1 VKLKEIERLRAFAA
15 LLVLCVHWP
24 PLQKFLPAMLADPWS
39 GVDLFFV
46 ISGFVV
52 TLSLV
57 RLLPPL
63 EGEHS
68 FVDGFSR
75 ARPGLK
81 TFYVR
86 RFFRIMPAALAVAL
100 LVRLMT
106 GVLPAEFGTRQEW
119 LKEFLG
125 FFGGVYNYMF
135 AFGGGPWQLSV
146 YWSLSVEEHFYLL
159 LPVLF
164 LVFRTTN
171 KRLAAAAGVAMCSIL
186 SRAILH
192 PADKSLVATSED
204 MYCSHNRFDSLMAG
218 VALALVLGHLKSA
231 APALMPKNL
240 MRWVVLP
247 MALLL
252 IGCLPAAAPVYVMHH
267 IGFIALWMLSG
278 LLVAY
283 ASLDRGY
290 VLGLPGL
297 GRVLELLGARSYA
310 LYLLHPVTLRLETGA
325 RKLWPKYAE
334 LAPDSDKPWV
344 RVLVL
349 FAGTLVAAEIV
360 HRVVEKPGI
369 RLGRRIVDADGH
381 FALSRTGKRLLAAG
395 LALVFVFYFRHTIM
409 LALGP
414 RDLARGKAVYQSS
427 HPDDAPS
434 PNTLVNGSLESERGA
449 FTKAEEHPWEMIDLG
464 SPTEI
469 GAIRVY
475 NRVDGSEDQ
484 QTPLEVQ
491 ISDDNEHFETIATR
505 HRVFTQAWPWTIHCS
520 DIKARYVRLPAC
532 VSARSSSSPPRP
544 WPRCPE
550 CSFRRAARTAN
561 RSDAPGAAA
570 EGPW

>member
-1 VKLKEIERLRAFAA
+1 MKLKEIERLRAFAA

-24 PLQKFLPAMLADPWS
+24 PLQKFLPAMLHDPWS

-68 FVDGFSR
+68 FIDGFDL

-86 RFFRIMPAALAVAL
+86 RFFRIMPAALTVAL
-100 LVRLMT
+100 FVRLMT
-106 GVLPAEFGTRQEW
+106 GIFPVEFGTRQEW
-119 LKEFLG
+119 LKEFLA

-135 AFGGGPWQLSV
+135 AFGGGPWQLNV

-171 KRLAAAAGVAMCSIL
+171 RRLGAAAGVALCSIL

-192 PADKSLVATSED
+192 PADKTLVATSED

-231 APALMPKNL
+231 APALMPKGL

-252 IGCLPAAAPVYVMHH
+252 IACLPAAAPVYVMHH
-267 IGFIALWMLSG
+267 GGFIALWMLSG

-290 VLGLPGL
+290 VLWLPGL
-297 GRVLELLGARSYA
+297 GRAFELLGARSYA
-310 LYLLHPVTLRLETGA
+310 IYLLHPVTLRLETGA
-325 RKLWPKYAE
+325 RSLWPKYAE
-334 LAPDSDKPWV
+334 LAPDSEQPWT
-344 RVLVL
+344 RLLVL
-349 FAGTLVAAEIV
+349 FAGTLVAAELV
-360 HRVVEKPGI
+360 HRVVEKPCI
-369 RLGRRIVDADGH
+369 ALGRRIIDADGH
-381 FALSRTGKRLLAAG
+381 FTLSAAGKRWLAAG
-395 LALVFVFYFRHTIM
+395 LALLFVFYFRHSLM

-427 HPDDAPS
+427 RPDDAPS
-434 PNTLVNGSLESERGA
+434 PNTLVNGSLESEKGAYTRG
-449 FTKAEEHPWEMIDLG
+449 EDHPWEMIDLG
-464 SPTEI
+464 APTSI
-469 GAIRVY
+469 GSIRIY
-475 NRVDGSEDQ
+475 NRGDGAEEQ
-484 QTPLEVQ
+484 QIPLEVQ
-491 ISDDNEHFETIATR
+491 ISNDNVNFETIATR
-505 HRVFTQAWPWTIHCS
+505 TRVFTQAWPWRVRCH
-520 DIKARYVRLPAC
+520 DITARYVRFMVTKNTGMCLSEVEIFA
-532 VSARSSSSPPRP
+532 SP
-544 WPRCPE
+544 
-550 CSFRRAARTAN
+550 TM
-561 RSDAPGAAA
+561 A
-570 EGPW
+570 EVP